1 MDKEEILAKS
11 RAENRNGDERD
22 RQIETRATMYGFIGM
37 SVGYIVMLLLEI
49 FLKGRPG
56 YGYMFMFSVFLLVS
70 SVSRYKMSGSK
81 AMLFAAVCWTACSV
95 IWFVLYLAKG

>member
-11 RAENRNGDERD
+11 REENRNGDERD
-22 RQIETRATMYGFIGM
+22 REIANKASMYGFIGM
-37 SVGYIVMLLLEI
+37 SAAYVVMLLLEV

-70 SVSRYKMSGSK
+70 SISRYKMSGSK
-81 AMLFAAVCWTACSV
+81 AMLFAAVCWTICSAV
-95 IWFVLYLAKG
+95 WFMLYLWKG

>member
-11 RAENRNGDERD
+11 RAENRSGDERD

-37 SVGYIVMLLLEI
+37 SVGYIVMLLLE
-49 FLKGRPG
+49 
-56 YGYMFMFSVFLLVS
+56 VFLLVS